1 MTMTTLSDTPRHP
14 GTFVR
19 EAVIPAGMSVNDAAK
34 RLGIGR
40 PALSNFLN
48 GKSALSPEMTVRLEK
63 AFGADR
69 KRLLDMQAAYDRRE
83 RRAGEKEVA
92 VRAFVPKFLIIK
104 ARQIEDWADSQIDA
118 RTHLPVFLRRLVH
131 STGND
136 LRQVD
141 FPGYDNAQRK
151 GSDGFVEAGAATP
164 WVPEGKSYWEF
175 GTDQKPG
182 TKAESDYTA
191 RLTSVDPAE
200 RANSTFVFVTPRNWP
215 VKSAWE
221 KRKNEAGDW
230 KAIRAF
236 DASDLEQWLEQSV
249 PAQIWLA
256 EQLALPVS
264 GYETLEQAWR
274 RWANVSE
281 PHLTPEIFAPSITAY
296 RGTFKAWLDKP
307 SDRPFVVA
315 ADSRDEALAFLA
327 CLFDDDD
334 LRQFKDLAAV
344 FTSPATLRTLVAS
357 SVPFIPIVH
366 SEDAERELADAHRQL
381 HCIVFR
387 PRNAVDTEADI
398 ALDLLGYD
406 AFEKALTAMGI
417 EEGDVD
423 RLARESGRSPTI
435 LRRRLSQNAAIRT
448 PAWAGDDDTAKTL
461 VPMALIGAWHAEPE
475 ADREIVSYVADRKYE
490 AIEDDVARL
499 LRYDDSPVWSAGRYR
514 GVASK
519 IDALFAIARMV
530 TPAELDRFFVAAE
543 YVLSES
549 DPALELPEEDRWAA
563 ALYGKKRDYSGALR
577 EGICETLVILSVHG
591 DNLFHSRL
599 GIDVESRVAVLVRK
613 LLTPLTL
620 EKLLSND
627 HDLPRYAEAAPD
639 EFLEI
644 IEEDL
649 RRNDPVVFGL
659 LKPVDSGS
667 FWASPSRTGL
677 LWALECL
684 AWKPQNLPRVSAIL
698 AQLSRPKIDDN
709 WTNKPDA
716 SLQSIFRSWMPQT
729 AASVEQRV
737 KAVEMLTRRFPDV
750 GWEICIEQIKP
761 GSRIGHNSY
770 RPRWR
775 SDASGAGQV
784 VTRKEMYD
792 FAREALDFL
801 IAWPS
806 HDEKTL
812 GDLVESLQGMPEE
825 DQTKVWDLIDEWF
838 GKAGE
843 AAKAALRERI
853 RRFAFTRRGRHRK
866 LGEATRDRAREAYD
880 SLRPH
885 DPVIRHGWL
894 FADQW
899 VQESTDEIEEED
911 FDYRKRGERID
922 RLRREAMTEIWT
934 ERGFE
939 GVKELLTG
947 SGAAGTVGHYAASC
961 VTGAKPRVDFIR
973 RCLSFDGDL
982 RSKAEWCLQGFL
994 LAIGD
999 DSRAGVLQAAA
1010 EGLPAE
1016 ERRRLFVCAPFQ
1028 ASTWRLLDGYG
1039 EDIRAGYWKDVFPS
1053 WRRHTPAELTEL
1065 IDRLLEARRPRAA
1078 FHAVH
1083 MDFKDVETSRLKRL
1097 LRDVATVNAEPAG
1110 HFKLDRYYISEG
1122 LDSLDGRAGVTRDE
1136 MAQLEF
1142 LFIDALDRSEHGIP
1156 NLESQIAQSPAVFV
1170 QAVALAYKRSDE
1182 GEDPPE
1188 WRIEN
1193 PEQRAAVASAAHRL
1207 LDQIKKSP
1215 GTDENGRIDAAALA
1229 AWLAEVRR
1237 LCREYARADIGDHCL
1252 GQLLAKAPEGE
1263 NGIWPCEAV
1272 CEAMEGIASP
1282 EIGRG
1287 FNIGVHNSRGAHW
1300 RGEGGEQ
1307 ERELAAKYR
1316 AWAERLHFDYPYVG
1330 GVLEGIAASYER
1342 EAGWQDSEAKIT
1354 KRLRH

>member
-1 MTMTTLSDTPRHP
+1 MATLSSSPRHP

-19 EAVIPAGMSVNDAAK
+19 ETVIPAGMSVKDAAK
-34 RLGIGR
+34 RLGVGR

-48 GKSALSPEMTVRLEK
+48 GKSALSPEMAVRLEK

-69 KRLLDMQAAYDRRE
+69 KRLLDMQAAYDRHE
-83 RRAGEKEVA
+83 RHSGEKEIA
-92 VRAFVPKFLIIK
+92 VRAFVPNFLTIR
-104 ARQIEDWADSQIDA
+104 ARQIEDWAESQIDA
-118 RTHLPVFLRRLVH
+118 RTHLPVFLRKLVH

-164 WVPEGKSYWEF
+164 WVPEGNSYWEF

-182 TKAESDYTA
+182 AKAESDYAA
-191 RLTSVDPAE
+191 RLTSIDPAE
-200 RANSTFVFVTPRNWP
+200 RANNTFVFVTPRNWP
-215 VKSAWE
+215 GKTAWE

-230 KAIRAF
+230 KAVRAF

-256 EQLALPVS
+256 EQLTLPVS
-264 GYETLEQAWR
+264 GYQTLEQAWR
-274 RWANVSE
+274 RWANASK
-281 PHLTPEIFAPSITAY
+281 PHLTPEMFAPSIAAY
-296 RGTFKAWLDKP
+296 RDAFKVWLNKP
-307 SDRPFVVA
+307 SDRPFVIA

-327 CLFDDDD
+327 CLFEDEE

-344 FTSPATLRTLVAS
+344 FTSPATLRTLIAS

-366 SEDAERELADAHRQL
+366 SEDAERELVDAHGRL

-387 PRNAVDTEADI
+387 PRNAVDMEADI
-398 ALDLLGYD
+398 ALDLLDYD
-406 AFEKALTAMGI
+406 SFQKTLTAMGI

-448 PAWAGDDDTAKTL
+448 PAWAGDDHTAKIL
-461 VPMALIGAWHAEPE
+461 VPMALIGAWHAEAE

-490 AIEDDVARL
+490 TIEDDIARL
-499 LRYDDSPVWSAGRYR
+499 LRCDDSPVWSAGRYR

-530 TPAELDRFFVAAE
+530 TPADLDRFFDAAE

-549 DPALELPEEDRWAA
+549 DPALQLPEENRWAA
-563 ALYGKKRDYSGALR
+563 ALYGKKRDHSGALR
-577 EGICETLVILSVHG
+577 NGVCETLVILSIHG
-591 DNLFHSRL
+591 NNLFQSRL
-599 GIDVESRVAVLVRK
+599 GIDVEARVAVLIRK
-613 LLTPLTL
+613 LLMPLTL
-620 EKLLSND
+620 EKLLSQD
-627 HDLPRYAEAAPD
+627 HDLPHYAEAAPD
-639 EFLEI
+639 EFLKI
-644 IEEDL
+644 VEEDL
-649 RRNDPVVFGL
+649 RGNDPVVFGL
-659 LKPVDSGS
+659 LKPVDRGS

-684 AWKPQNLPRVSAIL
+684 AWKPQNLPRVTLIL
-698 AQLSRPKIDDN
+698 AQLARPKIDDN
-709 WTNKPDA
+709 WANKPDA
-716 SLQSIFRSWMPQT
+716 SLQAIFRSWMPQT

-737 KAVEMLTRRFPDV
+737 KALEILTRHFPDV
-750 GWEICIEQIKP
+750 AWEICIEQIKP
-761 GSRIGHNSY
+761 GSRIGEYSY

-792 FAREALDFL
+792 FERKALDFL
-801 IAWPS
+801 LAWPC

-812 GDLVESLQGMPEE
+812 GNLVESLQRMPEE
-825 DQTKVWDLIDEWF
+825 DQAKVWHLVDEWSR
-838 GKAGE
+838 KSSE

-853 RRFAFTRRGRHRK
+853 RRFAFTRRGRK
-866 LGEATRDRAREAYD
+866 LREVTRDSAREAYD
-880 SLRPH
+880 NLRPR
-885 DPVIRHGWL
+885 DPVILHGWL

-899 VQESTDEIEEED
+899 VQESDDELEEED
-911 FDYRKRGERID
+911 FDYLKREERID
-922 RLRREAMTEIWT
+922 RLRREAIIQIWT

-939 GVKELLTG
+939 GVRDLLTG
-947 SGAAGTVGHYAASC
+947 SGAASTVGRYAASC
-961 VTGAKPRVDFIR
+961 VTGVKLQVDFIQ
-973 RCLSFDGDL
+973 RCLSLDGDL

-994 LAIGD
+994 LTIGD
-999 DSRAGVLQAAA
+999 DSRDGVLQGAA
-1010 EGLPAE
+1010 EELAAE
-1016 ERRRLFVCAPFQ
+1016 EVKRLFVCAPFQ
-1028 ASTWRLLDGYG
+1028 ASTWRLLDSYG
-1039 EDIRAGYWKDVFPS
+1039 EDIRGGYWKDVFPS
-1053 WRRHTPAELTEL
+1053 WGRHTPAELTEL
-1065 IDRLLEARRPRAA
+1065 IDRLLKSRRPRAA

-1083 MDFKDVETSRLKRL
+1083 MDFNDIETSRLKRL
-1097 LRDVATVNAEPAG
+1097 LRDVAMVNVEPAG
-1110 HFKLDRYYISEG
+1110 HFKLERYYISEG

-1142 LFIDALDRSEHGIP
+1142 LFIDALDDSKHGIP
-1156 NLESQIAQSPAVFV
+1156 NLENQIAESPEVFV

-1182 GEDPPE
+1182 GQDPPE

-1193 PEQRAAVASAAHRL
+1193 PEQRAAVALAAHRL
-1207 LDQIKKSP
+1207 LDQVKKIP
-1215 GTDENGRIDAAALA
+1215 GTDENGKIDAVALS
-1229 AWLAEVRR
+1229 AWFADVRR
-1237 LCREYARADIGDHCL
+1237 QCREYARADIGDHCL

-1263 NGIWPCEAV
+1263 SGIWPCEAV
-1272 CEAMEGIASP
+1272 CEAMEGIASL
-1282 EIGRG
+1282 EIGSG
-1287 FNIGVHNSRGAHW
+1287 FSIGVRNSRGIYL
-1300 RGEGGEQ
+1300 RGEGGQQ

-1316 AWAERLHFDYPYVG
+1316 AWAERLHFEYPYVG
-1330 GVLEGIAASYER
+1330 GILEGIAASYER
-1342 EAGWQDSEAKIT
+1342 EAGWQDSESKIN

>member
-1 MTMTTLSDTPRHP
+1 M
-14 GTFVR
+14 
-19 EAVIPAGMSVNDAAK
+19 
-34 RLGIGR
+34 
-40 PALSNFLN
+40 
-48 GKSALSPEMTVRLEK
+48 
-63 AFGADR
+63 
-69 KRLLDMQAAYDRRE
+69 
-83 RRAGEKEVA
+83 
-92 VRAFVPKFLIIK
+92 VRAFVPSFLSIK
-104 ARQIEDWADSQIDA
+104 ARQIEDWADSQLDA
-118 RTHLPVFLRRLVH
+118 RAHLPVLLRKLVH
-131 STGND
+131 STGEE

-164 WVPEGKSYWEF
+164 WVPEGRSYWEF
-175 GTDQKPG
+175 GTNQNPG
-182 TKAESDYTA
+182 TKANSDYTA
-191 RLTSVDPAE
+191 RLASVDSSE

-215 VKSAWE
+215 GKTVWE
-221 KRKNEAGDW
+221 KQKNAAGDW
-230 KAIRAF
+230 KAVRAF

-264 GYETLEQAWR
+264 GYETLEEAWQ
-274 RWANVSE
+274 RWTNVSD
-281 PHLTPEIFAPSITAY
+281 PHLTPEIFSPSIAAY
-296 RGTFKAWLDKP
+296 RDTFKEWLDKP
-307 SDRPFVVA
+307 SDRPFIVA

-327 CLFDDDD
+327 CLFDDEEF
-334 LRQFKDLAAV
+334 RQFKDLSAV
-344 FTSPATLRTLVAS
+344 FICPATIKTLVAS

-366 SEDAERELADAHRQL
+366 SEDAERELAYAHRRL
-381 HCIVFR
+381 HCIVIR
-387 PRNAVDTEADI
+387 PRNAVDTKADI
-398 ALDLLGYD
+398 ALDLLSYS

-417 EEGDVD
+417 DDGDID

-448 PAWAGDDDTAKTL
+448 PAWAGDDETAKTL

-490 AIEDDVARL
+490 TIEDDVARL
-499 LRYDDSPVWSAGRYR
+499 LWFDDSPVWSAGRYR

-519 IDALFAIARMV
+519 IDVLFAIARMI
-530 TPAELDRFFVAAE
+530 TPADLDRFFEAAE

-563 ALYGKKRDYSGALR
+563 ALYGKKRDHSGALR

-591 DNLFHSRL
+591 NNLFQSRL
-599 GIDVESRVAVLVRK
+599 GIDVEGRVTVLIRK

-620 EKLLSND
+620 EKLLS
-627 HDLPRYAEAAPD
+627 HDRNLPRYAEAAPD
-639 EFLEI
+639 EFLKI

-649 RRNDPVVFGL
+649 RCNDPVVFGL

-709 WTNKPDA
+709 WANKPDA
-716 SLQSIFRSWMPQT
+716 SLQAIFRSWMPQT
-729 AASVEQRV
+729 AASVDQRV
-737 KAVEMLTRRFPDV
+737 KALETLIRRFPDV
-750 GWEICIEQIKP
+750 GWEICIAQIKP
-761 GSRIGHNSY
+761 GSRISHYSY

-784 VTRKEMYD
+784 VAGKEIYDFTRK
-792 FAREALDFL
+792 ALDYL

-812 GDLVESLQGMPEE
+812 GDLVESFQGMPKE
-825 DQTKVWDLIDEWF
+825 DQSKVWDLIDEWSRE
-838 GKAGE
+838 AGE
-843 AAKAALRERI
+843 AAKATLRERI
-853 RRFAFTRRGRHRK
+853 RRFAFTRRGRRGE
-866 LGEATRDRAREAYD
+866 LGDATRDRAREAYD
-880 SLRPH
+880 SLRPD
-885 DPVIRHGWL
+885 DPVTRHGWL
-894 FADQW
+894 FASQW
-899 VQESTDEIEEED
+899 VQDSADEIEEED
-911 FDYRKRGERID
+911 FDYKKRYERID

-947 SGAAGTVGHYAASC
+947 SGASGTVGHYAASC
-961 VTGAKPRVDFIR
+961 VTDVSSRVDFIR
-973 RCLSFDGDL
+973 RCLSLDGGL
-982 RSKAEWCLQGFL
+982 QSKAEWCLQGFL

-999 DSRAGVLQAAA
+999 ETRAGVLQAVA
-1010 EGLPAE
+1010 EELPAE
-1016 ERRRLFVCAPFQ
+1016 ERKRLFVCAPFK
-1028 ASTWRLLDGYG
+1028 ASTWRLLDGYS
-1039 EDIRAGYWKDVFPS
+1039 EDIRAGYWKDVVPS
-1053 WRRHTPAELTEL
+1053 WGRHTPAELTEM
-1065 IDRLLEARRPRAA
+1065 IDRLLEAQRSRAA

-1083 MDFKDVETSRLKRL
+1083 MDFKDIETSRLKRL

-1110 HFKLDRYYISEG
+1110 QFKLDRYYISEA

-1142 LFIDALDRSEHGIP
+1142 LFIDALDHSEHGIP
-1156 NLESQIAQSPAVFV
+1156 NLESQIAQSPEIFA
-1170 QAVALAYKRSDE
+1170 QAVALVYRRSDE

-1193 PEQRAAVASAAHRL
+1193 PEQRAAVASAAYSF
-1207 LDQIKKSP
+1207 LDQIKKIP
-1215 GTDENGRIDAAALA
+1215 GTDENGHIDTAALV
-1229 AWLAEVRR
+1229 AWVAQ
-1237 LCREYARADIGDHCL
+1237 ARQLLQKHARGIIGDQCL
-1252 GQLLAKAPEGE
+1252 GQLLARAPEGE
-1263 NGIWPCEAV
+1263 NGMWPCEAV
-1272 CEAMEGIASP
+1272 CEAMEEMASS

-1287 FNIGVHNSRGAHW
+1287 FSIGVHNSRGVHV
-1300 RGEGGEQ
+1300 RGKGGEQ

-1316 AWAERLHFDYPYVG
+1316 TWAERLYFDYPYVA
-1330 GVLEGIAASYER
+1330 GVIEDIAESYER
-1342 EAGWQDSEAKIT
+1342 EAAWQDTEADVE
-1354 KRLRH
+1354 KRLRY